1 MHRDID
7 TALLRAFVAVVET
20 GSVTAAAALLNLTQE
35 AVSQQ
40 LKRLEELFG
49 TELFERHHR
58 RLTLRP
64 DGERLLT
71 HAQRLIALNDEVFS
85 AMSAPAYEG
94 EVRLGSPH
102 DIVGPY
108 LPPILRRFD
117 KAWPRVRVSLKCT
130 TTPQLLELLR
140 RGSIDLTLTTEQ
152 RCGPGGKTLLEDDL
166 VWAGASNGTAHQRD
180 PLPDSLGDEKCEF
193 RRVVLKALGGAGR
206 DWRPVCEVSSMEP
219 LLASIE
225 ADLAIAP
232 LLRSTIPH
240 YLQAIERDRGLPRLP
255 KFFINMYL
263 PPARQ
268 SETAV
273 ELARHIAQEFEANA
287 YGSSRNG
294 RTSRMASAAGRFQSR
309 QGVVPGG
316 MGVTRFPT
324 HLKSM

>member
-20 GSVTAAAALLNLTQE
+20 GSVTGAAALLNLTQA

-49 TELFERHHR
+49 TQLFERHHR
-58 RLTLRP
+58 RLVLRP
-64 DGERLLT
+64 NGERLLA
-71 HAQRLIALNDEVFS
+71 HAHKLIALNDEVWG

-94 EVRLGSPH
+94 EVRLGVPH

-130 TTPQLLELLR
+130 TTAQLLELLR
-140 RGSIDLTLTTEQ
+140 KGDIDLTLTTEQ
-152 RCGPGGKTLLEDDL
+152 RAGGTTLLEDEL
-166 VWAGASNGTAHQRD
+166 VWVGAVNGAASGRD
-180 PLPDSLGDEKCEF
+180 PLPVSLGDDKCAF
-193 RRVVLKALGGAGR
+193 RPAVLKALRAAGR

-232 LLRSTIPH
+232 LLRTTIPH
-240 YLQAIERDRGLPRLP
+240 YLQPIDRDRRLPRLP
-255 KFFINMYL
+255 KFFINLYL

-268 SETAV
+268 SEIAL
-273 ELARHIAQEFEANA
+273 ELARHIAQEFEARSYRPN
-287 YGSSRNG
+287 RNG
-294 RTSRMASAAGRFQSR
+294 RPARMLPNASPSGMLAG
-309 QGVVPGG
+309 
-316 MGVTRFPT
+316 
-324 HLKSM
+324 

>member
-20 GSVTAAAALLNLTQE
+20 GSVTGAAGLLNLTQA

-49 TELFERHHR
+49 TQLFERQHR

-64 DGERLLT
+64 DGERLLA
-71 HAQRLIALNDEVFS
+71 HAQKLIALNDAVFG

-94 EVRLGSPH
+94 EVRLGVPH

-117 KAWPRVRVSLKCT
+117 QAWPRVRVSLKCT
-130 TTPQLLELLR
+130 TTPQLLQLLR
-140 RGSIDLTLTTEQ
+140 KGEVDVTLTTEQ
-152 RCGPGGKTLLEDDL
+152 RCGAGGKTLLEDEL
-166 VWAGASNGTAHQRD
+166 IWAGATNGSAHERD
-180 PLPDSLGDEKCEF
+180 PLPVSLGDEKCEF
-193 RRVVLKALGGAGR
+193 RPAVLRALRAAGR

-232 LLRSTIPH
+232 LLRTTIPH
-240 YLQAIERDRGLPRLP
+240 YLQAVERDQRLPRLP
-255 KFFINMYL
+255 KFLINLYL
-263 PPARQ
+263 PPVRQ
-268 SETAV
+268 SEIAV
-273 ELARHIAQEFEANA
+273 ELSRFITQEFDSRAFRPGRHGRSIRMLPST
-287 YGSSRNG
+287 GSSG
-294 RTSRMASAAGRFQSR
+294 MLAG
-309 QGVVPGG
+309 
-316 MGVTRFPT
+316 
-324 HLKSM
+324 